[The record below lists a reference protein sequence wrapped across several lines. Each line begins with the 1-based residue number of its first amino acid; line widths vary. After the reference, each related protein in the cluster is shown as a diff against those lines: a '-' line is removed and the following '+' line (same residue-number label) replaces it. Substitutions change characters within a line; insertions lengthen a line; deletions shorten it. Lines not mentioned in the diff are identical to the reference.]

1 MNCLKKLLTCSAV
14 IFSFFS
20 SGNLRAQSLEQ
31 TFQFANEMKQEGNYN
46 AAIKLFQ
53 RVSFFG
59 KDFHVTDCY
68 LGTADCYYLLND
80 FPQAENFYE
89 LAYFSTQSDSLRDL
103 ISLSRSAIFI
113 YDKKYLEAL
122 QELFSTSDDEKIL
135 RTKNIYLATTY
146 YGLNRFDEARNTLF
160 EIEKDS
166 ASREELDEL
175 FAKAKRAQKI
185 NPKTAKVLS
194 MILPGLGQFYC
205 GDVKNG
211 LNSLLITSA
220 FMYLTATTV
229 ANYSIVEA
237 TSVLPWFSRYYM
249 GGFKRA
255 ETICISRVEEK
266 QFKIFQ
272 KITAV
277 IQ

>member
-113 YDKKYLEAL
+113 YDKKYL
-122 QELFSTSDDEKIL
+122 
-135 RTKNIYLATTY
+135 
-146 YGLNRFDEARNTLF
+146 
-160 EIEKDS
+160 
-166 ASREELDEL
+166 
-175 FAKAKRAQKI
+175 
-185 NPKTAKVLS
+185 
-194 MILPGLGQFYC
+194 
-205 GDVKNG
+205 
-211 LNSLLITSA
+211 
-220 FMYLTATTV
+220 
-229 ANYSIVEA
+229 
-237 TSVLPWFSRYYM
+237 
-249 GGFKRA
+249 
-255 ETICISRVEEK
+255 
-266 QFKIFQ
+266 
-272 KITAV
+272 
-277 IQ
+277 